1 MMTVLIVD
9 DDRNLCDCLVCLIPW
24 SQLGCSMPLVA
35 YNGMEALKIL
45 REREVDFVLCDLKM
59 PVLGGADLAKKIRE
73 EKRNMEIV
81 FLSAY
86 EDFETARAALQY
98 GVTDYVLKPVS
109 TECLSRLKSLIE
121 KAVRKRSVTENRNR
135 LLGGEYHKQITEA
148 IENQDRFF
156 LQGIFREMKMP
167 DGTGEMNV
175 AVCLLRI
182 LYEYQKA
189 KNDKS
194 EIGIYDTLFKK
205 WCRDVVRMENGE
217 SAIKYVESLYE
228 REMEKSGGNSEEAFL
243 VKKIRQIVR
252 ENYCKADC
260 NVAWIAQK
268 LGMASAYIGRT
279 FGKHTGVS
287 LVEYITEY
295 RMKKAKE
302 LLTTGVLS
310 VNEVAQEVGYLD
322 SCYFT
327 KVFRE
332 KTGRPP
338 SEYRRKNSE

>member
-24 SQLGCSMPLVA
+24 NKLGCSMPLIA

-45 REREVDFVLCDLKM
+45 KEREVDFVLCDLKM
-59 PVLGGADLAKKIRE
+59 PVLGGAELAKRIRE
-73 EKRNMEIV
+73 EKKNIEIV

-86 EDFETARAALQY
+86 EDFETARVALQY

-109 TECLSRLKSLIE
+109 TECLGRLKELIE
-121 KAVRKRSVTENRNR
+121 KAVRKRSITEQRNR
-135 LLGGEYHKQITEA
+135 LLSGEYHKQITEA
-148 IENQDRFF
+148 LENQDRCF

-175 AVCLLRI
+175 AFCLLRI
-182 LYEYQKA
+182 LYEYLKLRNEKA
-189 KNDKS
+189 ESGMYDALFEKWRKDV
-194 EIGIYDTLFKK
+194 IG
-205 WCRDVVRMENGE
+205 MEDAGTGME
-217 SAIKYVESLYE
+217 YVEVLYIQ
-228 REMEKSGGNSEEAFL
+228 EMERDRDSEEVFL
-243 VKKIRQIVR
+243 VRKIKQIVR

-260 NVAWIAQK
+260 NVAWIAQQ

-279 FGKHTGVS
+279 FGKCTGVS

-302 LLTTGVLS
+302 LLTTRVIS
-310 VNEVAQEVGYLD
+310 VNEVAQKVGYLD
-322 SCYFT
+322 PCYFT

-332 KTGRPP
+332 RTGRPP
-338 SEYRRKNSE
+338 SEYRRKNRE